1 MLRPVGSL
9 VIPASQGSKNLSQN
23 LSKKDS
29 LSQDLVQPG
38 TVEGSLAGGAGEGSL
53 DLTRLQGADV
63 LLTASLATSDQVP
76 ERRGGQGR
84 AFGKRVSRRG
94 REKRDSEEV
103 CLHNFVTLRG
113 GRPENEETVEPLFPV
128 M

>member
-38 TVEGSLAGGAGEGSL
+38 AVEGSLAGGAGEGSL

-63 LLTASLATSDQVP
+63 FLTASLATSDQVP

-84 AFGKRVSRRG
+84 VKTAATHGG
-94 REKRDSEEV
+94 GGTALREKVDRSQS
-103 CLHNFVTLRG
+103 F
-113 GRPENEETVEPLFPV
+113 F
-128 M
+128 

>member
-1 MLRPVGSL
+1 MPASGFRVAEGERGARGLVLRPVGSL

-63 LLTASLATSDQVP
+63 LLTVSLATSDQVP

-84 AFGKRVSRRG
+84 VKRAATHG
-94 REKRDSEEV
+94 GGGTALREKVDRSQS
-103 CLHNFVTLRG
+103 
-113 GRPENEETVEPLFPV
+113 LF
-128 M
+128 